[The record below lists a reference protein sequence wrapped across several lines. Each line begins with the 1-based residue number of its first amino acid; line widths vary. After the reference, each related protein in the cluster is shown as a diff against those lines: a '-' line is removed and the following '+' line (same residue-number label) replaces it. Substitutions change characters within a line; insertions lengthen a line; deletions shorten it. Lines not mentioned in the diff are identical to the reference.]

1 MRKIVIVTL
10 IASAGVFAQPASLDV
25 QFTLVASG
33 FQFPEGPAWN
43 GKALYV
49 SNCYSD
55 WVARIKDGAL
65 DTFVV
70 RPTKPFDFGKTNGLA
85 FASDGSLYAC
95 DYGVNAI
102 VKFTRNGA
110 CSLVADSWNGAGF
123 DRPNDLAFG
132 ADGSLYFSDPKSYSE
147 TADDGEVFRITPGG
161 KVERAAS
168 GLHFPNGA
176 AVSPDGTRLFLAES
190 AMERVLVFPIGADG
204 SLGDPSEFVSMPG
217 GDPDGMAFDEAGNL
231 YVAHFGGGAVWKIAP
246 SGEPIGLLTTPG
258 AKPSNV
264 AFGGKDM
271 KTLFVTED
279 ETNAVY
285 SVRMETAG
293 APLFK

>member
-1 MRKIVIVTL
+1 MRKSVILTL
-10 IASAGVFAQPASLDV
+10 IATASLFCQPSSLDV

-33 FQFPEGPAWN
+33 FQFPEGPAWS

-55 WVARIKDGAL
+55 WVARIEDGAL
-65 DTFVV
+65 DTFAV
-70 RPTKPFDFGKTNGLA
+70 RPTRPFDFGKTNGLA
-85 FASDGSLYAC
+85 FGADGSLYAC

-102 VKFTRNGA
+102 VKFSPSGECR
-110 CSLVADSWNGAGF
+110 LVADGWNGEAF

-132 ADGSLYFSDPKSYSE
+132 PDGSLYFSDPKSYSE
-147 TADDGEVFRITPGG
+147 TTDDGEVFRITPEGA
-161 KVERAAS
+161 VERAAS
-168 GLHFPNGA
+168 GLHFPNGV
-176 AVSPDGTRLFLAES
+176 AVSPDGRRLYLAES
-190 AMERVLVFPIGADG
+190 AMERVLVFPIGEDG
-204 SLGDPSEFVSMPG
+204 SLGDPEEFVSMPG

-231 YVAHFGGGAVWKIAP
+231 YVAHFGGSAVWKIAP
-246 SGEPIGLLTTPG
+246 SGEPIGVLRTPG

-264 AFGGKDM
+264 AFGGKDK

-285 SVRMETAG
+285 SARMETAG